1 MFNTKQEDEYNELEH
16 IISKSKQW
24 NCSLFFNENEPKQTP
39 SIVDL
44 CEQMESGQDYTF
56 PKRFF
61 GLSSKK
67 QLMKE
72 LKMSGIQSGF
82 HIDVRSSKQSDK
94 CANYLDQILYISCV
108 AGIKYT
114 PTKPKK
120 YKKTSKK
127 KKRKYIRK
135 KKKNKTLTWRYKDE
149 KKNVR
154 FLSQFI

>member
-1 MFNTKQEDEYNELEH
+1 MNITFFYSFCIKQNDEYNELEH

-44 CEQMESGQDYTF
+44 CEQMESGEDYTF

-82 HIDVRSSKQSDK
+82 HIDVRSSKNSDK
-94 CANYLDQILYISCV
+94 CAKHLDQILYISC
-108 AGIKYT
+108 A
-114 PTKPKK
+114 KK
-120 YKKTSKK
+120 YKKKEKEVCQKK
-127 KKRKYIRK
+127 
-135 KKKNKTLTWRYKDE
+135 E
-149 KKNVR
+149 KKQDIDMA
-154 FLSQFI
+154 L